1 MKIRITESQLKRIVT
16 EEGGY
21 DDRNIMNIHA
31 QSVQEPLLQTFG
43 GTVEILKS
51 FIDMSMMGKL
61 NKENIKNF
69 ISNLTTKLSMDV
81 DMIDRLE
88 NEIYVDK
95 DFKKVV
101 KDYKMS
107 LKKLQN
113 YLRLLY
119 SGLLYSGDF
128 GMVYDM
134 SEQEIIKVILGEI
147 EKLEGDVENLYRM
160 MQTVHNRYSN
170 RLGLN

>member
-69 ISNLTTKLSMDV
+69 ISNLTTKLSMDI
-81 DMIDRLE
+81 DMINRLE
-88 NEIYVDK
+88 NEIYVDR

-101 KDYKMS
+101 KDYKVS

-119 SGLLYSGDF
+119 SGDF

-134 SEQEIIKVILGEI
+134 TEQEIIKVILGEI
-147 EKLEGDVENLYRM
+147 EKLEGDVENLSRM
-160 MQTVHNRYSN
+160 MQTVHNRYRN

>member
-61 NKENIKNF
+61 NKENLKNF
-69 ISNLTTKLSMDV
+69 ISNLTTKLSMDI
-81 DMIDRLE
+81 DMINRLE
-88 NEIYVDK
+88 NEIYVDR

-101 KDYKMS
+101 KNYKMS

-119 SGLLYSGDF
+119 SGDF

-134 SEQEIIKVILGEI
+134 TEQEIIKVILGEI
-147 EKLEGDVENLYRM
+147 EKLEGDVENLSRM
-160 MQTVHNRYSN
+160 MKTVHNRYRN

>member
-21 DDRNIMNIHA
+21 DDRNIMNIHG
-31 QSVQEPLLQTFG
+31 QSVQKPLLQTFG

-61 NKENIKNF
+61 NKENLKNF
-69 ISNLTTKLSMDV
+69 ISNLTTKLSMDI
-81 DMIDRLE
+81 DMINRLE

-119 SGLLYSGDF
+119 SGDF

-134 SEQEIIKVILGEI
+134 TEQEIIKVILGEI
-147 EKLEGDVENLYRM
+147 EKLEGDVENLSSM
-160 MQTVHNRYSN
+160 MKTVHNRYRN

>member
-51 FIDMSMMGKL
+51 FMDMSMMGKL
-61 NKENIKNF
+61 NKENLKNF

-88 NEIYVDK
+88 NEIYVDR

-113 YLRLLY
+113 YLR
-119 SGLLYSGDF
+119 LLYSGDF

-147 EKLEGDVENLYRM
+147 EKLEGDVENLSRM
-160 MQTVHNRYSN
+160 MQTVHNRYRN

>member
-61 NKENIKNF
+61 DKENLKNF

-88 NEIYVDK
+88 NEIYVDR

-113 YLRLLY
+113 YLR
-119 SGLLYSGDF
+119 LLYSGDF

-147 EKLEGDVENLYRM
+147 EKLEGDVENLSRM
-160 MQTVHNRYSN
+160 MQTVHNRYRN

>member
-51 FIDMSMMGKL
+51 FINMSMMGKL

-69 ISNLTTKLSMDV
+69 ISNLTTKLSMDI

-119 SGLLYSGDF
+119 SGDF

-134 SEQEIIKVILGEI
+134 TEQEIIKVILGEI
-147 EKLEGDVENLYRM
+147 EKLEGDVENLSRM
-160 MQTVHNRYSN
+160 MKTVHNRYRN

>member
-61 NKENIKNF
+61 DKENLKNF

-119 SGLLYSGDF
+119 SGDF

-147 EKLEGDVENLYRM
+147 EKLEGDVENLSRM
-160 MQTVHNRYSN
+160 MQTVHNRYRN

>member
-88 NEIYVDK
+88 NEIYVDR

-113 YLRLLY
+113 YLR
-119 SGLLYSGDF
+119 LLYSGDF

-147 EKLEGDVENLYRM
+147 EKLEGDVENLSRM
-160 MQTVHNRYSN
+160 MQTVHNRYRN

>member
-69 ISNLTTKLSMDV
+69 ISNLTTKLSMDI

-119 SGLLYSGDF
+119 SGDF

-134 SEQEIIKVILGEI
+134 TEQEIIKVILGEI
-147 EKLEGDVENLYRM
+147 EKLEGDVENLSRM
-160 MQTVHNRYSN
+160 MQTVHNRYRN

>member
-61 NKENIKNF
+61 DKENLKNF

-119 SGLLYSGDF
+119 SGDF

-147 EKLEGDVENLYRM
+147 EKLEGDVENSSRM
-160 MQTVHNRYSN
+160 MQTVHNRYRN
-170 RLGLN
+170 HLGLN

>member
-69 ISNLTTKLSMDV
+69 ISNLTTKLSMDI
-81 DMIDRLE
+81 DMINRLE

-101 KDYKMS
+101 KDYKVS

-119 SGLLYSGDF
+119 SGDF
-128 GMVYDM
+128 DMVYDM

-147 EKLEGDVENLYRM
+147 EKLEGDVENLSRM
-160 MQTVHNRYSN
+160 MQTVHNRYRN

>member
-61 NKENIKNF
+61 NKENLKNF
-69 ISNLTTKLSMDV
+69 ISNLTIKLSMDV

-88 NEIYVDK
+88 NEIYVDR

-113 YLRLLY
+113 YLR
-119 SGLLYSGDF
+119 LLYSGDF

-147 EKLEGDVENLYRM
+147 EKLEGDVENLSRM
-160 MQTVHNRYSN
+160 MQTVHNRYRN

>member
-61 NKENIKNF
+61 NKENLKNF
-69 ISNLTTKLSMDV
+69 ISNLTTKLSMDI

-88 NEIYVDK
+88 NEIYVDR

-119 SGLLYSGDF
+119 SGDF

-134 SEQEIIKVILGEI
+134 TEQEIIKVILGEI
-147 EKLEGDVENLYRM
+147 EKLEGDVENLSRM
-160 MQTVHNRYSN
+160 MQTVHNRYRN

>member
-31 QSVQEPLLQTFG
+31 QSVQGILLQTFG
-43 GTVEILKS
+43 ETLEILKS

-61 NKENIKNF
+61 NKENLKNF

-119 SGLLYSGDF
+119 SGDF

-134 SEQEIIKVILGEI
+134 TEQEIIKVILGEI
-147 EKLEGDVENLYRM
+147 EKLEGDVENLSRM
-160 MQTVHNRYSN
+160 MQTVHNRYRN

>member
-51 FIDMSMMGKL
+51 FIDMSMMGKV
-61 NKENIKNF
+61 NKENLKNF
-69 ISNLTTKLSMDV
+69 ISNLTTKLSMDI
-81 DMIDRLE
+81 DMINRLE
-88 NEIYVDK
+88 NEIYVDR

-101 KDYKMS
+101 KDYKVS

-119 SGLLYSGDF
+119 SGDF

-134 SEQEIIKVILGEI
+134 TEQEIIKVILGEI
-147 EKLEGDVENLYRM
+147 EKLEGDVENLSRM
-160 MQTVHNRYSN
+160 MQTVHNRYRN

>member
-1 MKIRITESQLKRIVT
+1 MKIRITESQLRRIVN

-21 DDRNIMNIHA
+21 DDTNIMNIHA
-31 QSVQEPLLQTFG
+31 QSVQAPLLQTFA
-43 GTVEILKS
+43 GTMEMLRS

-69 ISNLTTKLSMDV
+69 IHNFTTKLSMDI
-81 DMIDRLE
+81 DMINRLE
-88 NEIYVDK
+88 NEIYVDN

-113 YLRLLY
+113 YLTLLY
-119 SGLLYSGDF
+119 SEDF
-128 GMVYDM
+128 GVIYDM
-134 SEQEIIKVILGEI
+134 TEQEIIKVILGEI
-147 EKLEGDVENLYRM
+147 EKLEGDVENLSRM
-160 MQTVHNRYSN
+160 MQTVHNRYRN

>member
-1 MKIRITESQLKRIVT
+1 MKIRITEAQLKRIVT

-61 NKENIKNF
+61 NKENLKNF

-81 DMIDRLE
+81 DMINRLE
-88 NEIYVDK
+88 NEIYVDR

-101 KDYKMS
+101 KDYKVS

-119 SGLLYSGDF
+119 SGDF

-134 SEQEIIKVILGEI
+134 TEQEIIKVILGEI
-147 EKLEGDVENLYRM
+147 EKLEGDVENLSRM
-160 MQTVHNRYSN
+160 MQTVHNRYRN

>member
-61 NKENIKNF
+61 NKENLKNF
-69 ISNLTTKLSMDV
+69 ISNLTTKLSMDI

-88 NEIYVDK
+88 NEIYVDR
-95 DFKKVV
+95 DFKQVV
-101 KDYKMS
+101 KDYKVS

-119 SGLLYSGDF
+119 SGDF
-128 GMVYDM
+128 AMVYDM
-134 SEQEIIKVILGEI
+134 TEQEIIKVILGEI
-147 EKLEGDVENLYRM
+147 EKLEGDVENLSRM
-160 MQTVHNRYSN
+160 MQTVHNRYRN

>member
-21 DDRNIMNIHA
+21 DDRNIMNIHG
-31 QSVQEPLLQTFG
+31 QSVQKPLLQTFG

-51 FIDMSMMGKL
+51 FIDMSMMGKV
-61 NKENIKNF
+61 NKENLKNF
-69 ISNLTTKLSMDV
+69 ISNLTTKLSMDI
-81 DMIDRLE
+81 DMINRLE
-88 NEIYVDK
+88 NEIYVDR

-101 KDYKMS
+101 KDYKVS

-119 SGLLYSGDF
+119 SGDF

-134 SEQEIIKVILGEI
+134 TEQEIIKVILGEI
-147 EKLEGDVENLYRM
+147 EKLEGDVENLSSM
-160 MQTVHNRYSN
+160 MKTVHNRYRN

>member
-61 NKENIKNF
+61 NKENLKNF

-88 NEIYVDK
+88 NEIYVDR

-101 KDYKMS
+101 KDYKVS

-119 SGLLYSGDF
+119 SGDF

-134 SEQEIIKVILGEI
+134 TEQEIIKVILGEI
-147 EKLEGDVENLYRM
+147 EKLEGDVENLSRM
-160 MQTVHNRYSN
+160 MQTVHNRYRN

>member
-1 MKIRITESQLKRIVT
+1 MKVRITESQLKRIVT

-61 NKENIKNF
+61 DKENLKNF

-88 NEIYVDK
+88 NEIYVDR

-113 YLRLLY
+113 YLR
-119 SGLLYSGDF
+119 LLYSGDF

-147 EKLEGDVENLYRM
+147 EKLEGDVENLSRM
-160 MQTVHNRYSN
+160 MQTVHNRYRN

>member
-61 NKENIKNF
+61 NKENLKNF

-88 NEIYVDK
+88 NEIYVDR

-101 KDYKMS
+101 IDYKMS

-113 YLRLLY
+113 YLR
-119 SGLLYSGDF
+119 LLYSGDF

-147 EKLEGDVENLYRM
+147 EKLEGDVENLSRM
-160 MQTVHNRYSN
+160 MQTVHNRYRN

>member
-61 NKENIKNF
+61 NKENLKNF

-81 DMIDRLE
+81 DMINRLE
-88 NEIYVDK
+88 NEIYVDR

-101 KDYKMS
+101 KNYKMS

-113 YLRLLY
+113 YLR
-119 SGLLYSGDF
+119 LLYSGDF

-147 EKLEGDVENLYRM
+147 EKLEGDVENLSRM
-160 MQTVHNRYSN
+160 MQTVHNRYRN
-170 RLGLN
+170 RLSLN

>member
-51 FIDMSMMGKL
+51 FMDMSMMGKL
-61 NKENIKNF
+61 NKENLKNF

-88 NEIYVDK
+88 NEIYLDR

-101 KDYKMS
+101 KDYKIS

-119 SGLLYSGDF
+119 SGDF

-134 SEQEIIKVILGEI
+134 TEQEIIKVILGEI
-147 EKLEGDVENLYRM
+147 EKLEGDVENLSRM
-160 MQTVHNRYSN
+160 MQTVHNRYRN

>member
-61 NKENIKNF
+61 NKENLKNF
-69 ISNLTTKLSMDV
+69 ISNLTTKLSMDI
-81 DMIDRLE
+81 DMINRLE

-101 KDYKMS
+101 KDYKVS

-113 YLRLLY
+113 YLR
-119 SGLLYSGDF
+119 LLYSGDF

-147 EKLEGDVENLYRM
+147 EKLEGDVENLSRM
-160 MQTVHNRYSN
+160 MKTVHNRYRN

>member
-61 NKENIKNF
+61 NKENLKNF
-69 ISNLTTKLSMDV
+69 ISNLNTKLSMDV

-88 NEIYVDK
+88 NEIYVDR

-119 SGLLYSGDF
+119 SGDF
-128 GMVYDM
+128 GMIYDM
-134 SEQEIIKVILGEI
+134 TEQEIIKVILGEI
-147 EKLEGDVENLYRM
+147 EKLEGDVENLSRM
-160 MQTVHNRYSN
+160 MQTVHNRYRN

>member
-1 MKIRITESQLKRIVT
+1 MKIRITESQLKRIIN

-61 NKENIKNF
+61 NKENLKNF
-69 ISNLTTKLSMDV
+69 ISNLTTKLSMDI
-81 DMIDRLE
+81 DMINRLE
-88 NEIYVDK
+88 NEIYVDR

-101 KDYKMS
+101 KDYKVS

-113 YLRLLY
+113 YLR
-119 SGLLYSGDF
+119 LLYSGDF

-147 EKLEGDVENLYRM
+147 EKLEGDVENLSRM
-160 MQTVHNRYSN
+160 MQTVHNRYRN

>member
-61 NKENIKNF
+61 NKENLKNF
-69 ISNLTTKLSMDV
+69 ISNLTTKLSMDI
-81 DMIDRLE
+81 DMINRLE
-88 NEIYVDK
+88 NEIYVDR

-101 KDYKMS
+101 KDYKVS

-113 YLRLLY
+113 YLI
-119 SGLLYSGDF
+119 LLYSGDF

-134 SEQEIIKVILGEI
+134 TEQEIIKVILGEI
-147 EKLEGDVENLYRM
+147 EKLEGDVENLSRM
-160 MQTVHNRYSN
+160 MKTVHNRYRN

>member
-61 NKENIKNF
+61 NKENLKNF

-88 NEIYVDK
+88 NEIYVDR

-113 YLRLLY
+113 YLR
-119 SGLLYSGDF
+119 LLYSGDF

-147 EKLEGDVENLYRM
+147 EKLEGDVENLSRM
-160 MQTVHNRYSN
+160 MQTVHNRYRN
-170 RLGLN
+170 RLSLN

>member
-69 ISNLTTKLSMDV
+69 ISNLTTKLSMDI
-81 DMIDRLE
+81 DMINRLE

-101 KDYKMS
+101 KDYKVS

-119 SGLLYSGDF
+119 SGDF

-134 SEQEIIKVILGEI
+134 TEQEIIKVILGEI
-147 EKLEGDVENLYRM
+147 EKLEGDVENLSRM
-160 MQTVHNRYSN
+160 MQTVHNRYRN

>member
-21 DDRNIMNIHA
+21 DDRNIMNIHG

-61 NKENIKNF
+61 NKENLKNF
-69 ISNLTTKLSMDV
+69 ISNLTTKLSMDI
-81 DMIDRLE
+81 DMINRLE
-88 NEIYVDK
+88 NEIYVDR

-119 SGLLYSGDF
+119 SGDF

-134 SEQEIIKVILGEI
+134 TEQEIIKVILGEI
-147 EKLEGDVENLYRM
+147 EKLEGDVENLSSM
-160 MQTVHNRYSN
+160 MKTVHNRYRN

>member
-61 NKENIKNF
+61 NKENLKNF

-81 DMIDRLE
+81 DMINRLE
-88 NEIYVDK
+88 NEIYVDR

-101 KDYKMS
+101 KDYKVS

-113 YLRLLY
+113 YLR
-119 SGLLYSGDF
+119 LLYSGDF

-147 EKLEGDVENLYRM
+147 EKLEGDVENLSRM
-160 MQTVHNRYSN
+160 MKTVHNRYRN

>member
-21 DDRNIMNIHA
+21 DDRNIMNIHG
-31 QSVQEPLLQTFG
+31 QSVQKPLLQTFS

-61 NKENIKNF
+61 NKENLKNF
-69 ISNLTTKLSMDV
+69 ISNLTTKLSMDI
-81 DMIDRLE
+81 DMINRLE

-119 SGLLYSGDF
+119 SGDF

-134 SEQEIIKVILGEI
+134 TEQEIIKVILGEI
-147 EKLEGDVENLYRM
+147 EKLEGDVENLYSM
-160 MQTVHNRYSN
+160 MKTVHNRYRN

>member
-61 NKENIKNF
+61 NKENLKNF
-69 ISNLTTKLSMDV
+69 ISNLTTKLSMDI
-81 DMIDRLE
+81 DMINRLE
-88 NEIYVDK
+88 NEIYVDR

-101 KDYKMS
+101 KDYKVS

-119 SGLLYSGDF
+119 SGDF

-134 SEQEIIKVILGEI
+134 TEQEIIKVILGEI
-147 EKLEGDVENLYRM
+147 EKLEGDVENLSRM
-160 MQTVHNRYSN
+160 MKTVHNRYRN

>member
-21 DDRNIMNIHA
+21 DDRNIMNIHG

-119 SGLLYSGDF
+119 SGDF

-134 SEQEIIKVILGEI
+134 TEQEIIKVILGEI
-147 EKLEGDVENLYRM
+147 EKLEGDVENLSSM
-160 MQTVHNRYSN
+160 MKTVHNRYRN

>member
-69 ISNLTTKLSMDV
+69 ISNLTTKLSMDI
-81 DMIDRLE
+81 DMINRLE

-119 SGLLYSGDF
+119 SGDF

-147 EKLEGDVENLYRM
+147 EKLEGDVENLSRM
-160 MQTVHNRYSN
+160 MQTVHNRYRN

>member
-31 QSVQEPLLQTFG
+31 QSVHGTLLQTFG
-43 GTVEILKS
+43 ETLEILKS

-61 NKENIKNF
+61 NKENLKNF

-119 SGLLYSGDF
+119 SGDF

-134 SEQEIIKVILGEI
+134 TEQEIIKVILGEI
-147 EKLEGDVENLYRM
+147 EKLEGDVENLSRM
-160 MQTVHNRYSN
+160 MQTVYNRYRN

>member
-31 QSVQEPLLQTFG
+31 QSVQAPLLQTFA
-43 GTVEILKS
+43 GTMEMLRS
-51 FIDMSMMGKL
+51 FIDMSMMDKL

-69 ISNLTTKLSMDV
+69 IHNFTTKLSMDI
-81 DMIDRLE
+81 DMINRLE
-88 NEIYVDK
+88 NEIYVDN

-113 YLRLLY
+113 YLTLLY
-119 SGLLYSGDF
+119 SEDF
-128 GMVYDM
+128 GVIYDM
-134 SEQEIIKVILGEI
+134 TEQEIIKVILGEI
-147 EKLEGDVENLYRM
+147 EKLEGDVENLSRM
-160 MQTVHNRYSN
+160 MKTVHNRYRN